1 MCICRSDIANLALS
15 PHPFQFFMLKN
26 LGSMGTNCANYL
38 HVHGGYPVVDLSY
51 HRPTANGPVEPI
63 LSIWPL
69 VSAVVCISRLLR
81 RIHSHPG
88 G

>member
-26 LGSMGTNCANYL
+26 LESMGTKLCKL
-38 HVHGGYPVVDLSY
+38 PSRHGGYPVVDLSY
-51 HRPTANGPVEPI
+51 HRPTANGSVEPI

-69 VSAVVCISRLLR
+69 VSAVVGISRLSR
-81 RIHSHPG
+81 RIHTHPG